1 MKPIFLSSSL
11 RVRWSLWL
19 AMLAVL
25 LQVFAA
31 MVNHRHT
38 IAQLEGALLGQWLV
52 CTPAGLV
59 SLNPSE
65 RETAQLSAHDNAAFG
80 NASAPSDHEFPPSAN
95 TGAGY
100 CPFCAVAQ
108 IAVPLLAFGLL
119 KFALL
124 PDQGFTRTAAFASL
138 FPRSPEQRHAPPQAP
153 PVFFR

>member
-1 MKPIFLSSSL
+1 MKPIFLSSWL

-19 AMLAVL
+19 VMLAVL

-31 MVNHRHT
+31 TVNHRHA

-59 SLNPSE
+59 RLNPTE
-65 RETAQLSAHDNAAFG
+65 PEIAQVSRHDNTAFG
-80 NASAPSDHEFPPSAN
+80 SIPVPSGDVPSPSAN

-108 IAVPLLAFGLL
+108 VAVPLLAFGLL
-119 KFALL
+119 KFAL
-124 PDQGFTRTAAFASL
+124 PPEQGFTRTSAFASL
-138 FPRSPEQRHAPPQAP
+138 LPRSPEQRHAPPQAP